1 MASGDV
7 RRVSRKGRPNYAVEF
22 KRSLAMKACEAGV
35 SVARLALENRINANL
50 LFKWRRQYRAGLFG
64 EPLAKHVVSE
74 APALKPVALPK
85 PVPASFQLLPV
96 VESVSATDAVPARD
110 RSAARGIEVV
120 FACATVRVAA
130 DADPGLLRVVFDCLA
145 RRR

>member
-1 MASGDV
+1 
-7 RRVSRKGRPNYAVEF
+7 VEF
-22 KRSLAMKACEAGV
+22 KRALAMKACEAGV

-50 LFKWRRQYRAGLFG
+50 LLKWRRQYRAGLFG
-64 EPLAKHVVSE
+64 EPL
-74 APALKPVALPK
+74 ALPK

-130 DADPGLLRVVFDCLA
+130 DADPGLLRVVLDSLA